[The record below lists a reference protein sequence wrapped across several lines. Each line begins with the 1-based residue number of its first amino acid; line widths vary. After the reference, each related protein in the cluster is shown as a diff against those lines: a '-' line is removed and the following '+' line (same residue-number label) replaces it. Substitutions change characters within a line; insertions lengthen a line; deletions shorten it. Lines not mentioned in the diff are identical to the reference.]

1 MVQPTKVKSAIEA
14 VRNGSMSASQA
25 SITFKVPRTSLRR
38 KLSGNVTDLIG
49 KTGPIPELGRGNE
62 KKLKDWLLENARFG
76 FPINK
81 IILFDT
87 VEQIVKDADLKTRFS
102 GGRPGRKWFDGFLKR
117 HQEISYR
124 HCE

>member
-1 MVQPTKVKSAIEA
+1 MAPQKAGKKILKQKRIFHAYSPTKVKSTLEA
-14 VRNGSMSASQA
+14 VKNGSMSASQA

-49 KTGPIPELGRGNE
+49 KTGPISELGHGNE

-81 IILFDT
+81 IT
-87 VEQIVKDADLKTRFS
+87 
-102 GGRPGRKWFDGFLKR
+102 
-117 HQEISYR
+117 
-124 HCE
+124 